1 MDEID
6 RDLSILQN
14 YIEIKNKKNLYDIN
28 INCEDFF
35 CDFLNILFDLNLV
48 NLNEL
53 DMNFPAIDLG
63 DEENE
68 ICYQITTTSEKSKI
82 SSTLNKFINKKLY
95 NKYSTLNI
103 LILGK
108 KKKYEVLNHNNK
120 FNFDIHENVI
130 DFRDLSK
137 IISKCNINKIERI
150 KEFLNQHIYTINNNV
165 SNESYL
171 SNIKKEE
178 IKFGKNYKSL
188 VVDYFNFNPE
198 NEKEM
203 IDTTIRDL
211 IYFVNK
217 LKELD
222 INCREIIKA
231 IIERR
236 FKTDRRGKEY
246 DKIYFDRDDLKSYLN
261 FYYTEVDT
269 KLKILYKRNFIIPIE
284 DSDEEYDILNF
295 MSEDKQ
301 WDILLPLVKF
311 CEKYN
316 RNIDS
321 LILDLDLTILD

>member
-1 MDEID
+1 M
-6 RDLSILQN
+6 
-14 YIEIKNKKNLYDIN
+14 
-28 INCEDFF
+28 
-35 CDFLNILFDLNLV
+35 
-48 NLNEL
+48 
-53 DMNFPAIDLG
+53 
-63 DEENE
+63 
-68 ICYQITTTSEKSKI
+68 
-82 SSTLNKFINKKLY
+82 
-95 NKYSTLNI
+95 
-103 LILGK
+103 
-108 KKKYEVLNHNNK
+108 
-120 FNFDIHENVI
+120 
-130 DFRDLSK
+130 
-137 IISKCNINKIERI
+137 
-150 KEFLNQHIYTINNNV
+150 
-165 SNESYL
+165 
-171 SNIKKEE
+171 
-178 IKFGKNYKSL
+178 